1 MLEKIKLISQRIKSI
16 PKEKKIKVISHFDTD
31 GITAAA
37 IFSKALQRLKK
48 KFSLQII
55 KNLEEKFITEIN
67 DDSVLIFLDLAS
79 NSLDYLKNKKN
90 EIIIL
95 DHHEITQEIP
105 SNVSIANPH
114 INNDEPI
121 SAAGIAYLCAKAI
134 SRENIDLAT
143 LAVIGM
149 VGDTLDQNITKTY
162 NEIIKDS
169 GAIVKKGPLIYP
181 STRPL
186 NRSLEY
192 STSPYI
198 PNVTGNFKGV
208 IELLKEANIP
218 RENGDYKALYELTE
232 EEMANLTTTI
242 LLRSTGK
249 IDTSNL
255 IGNIYLVKHQ
265 NKLEDAR
272 ELSAL
277 INACSRTG
285 RTDVSLGFC
294 LGNKKFKEEAEKIYR
309 EHKQNLIAALKYIN
323 EAEKITGRKYTIINA
338 KNKIKDTLIGT
349 TASIISRSPLF
360 EEGTIIIALAYNEN
374 KIKVSAR
381 IAGRVGRNVREIL
394 SKAIIPIGGEVGGH
408 PNAAGCLIEKEKE
421 YQFIEELKKVLD
433 IELIKI

>member
-149 VGDTLDQNITKTY
+149 VGYTLDQNITKTY

-208 IELLKEANIP
+208 IELLKEAN
-218 RENGDYKALYELTE
+218 
-232 EEMANLTTTI
+232 MANLTTTI